1 MKKTSQTNWTKL
13 YFIRILALGWACGF
27 HALAGGTGSAAA
39 FAAAIQMVPGTRVD
53 VADVRGTWTE
63 NEGRVTWTLEST
75 WGTAG
80 FYVYRVDPMTGTET
94 RLNENLLPVK
104 FYASSAAYELADPQ
118 AVAGGA
124 GSYRLEAIE
133 LSGAVLDLG
142 VHAVAFEPPLPAA
155 KIARAPRSVAPAR
168 REAPAGTSSV
178 LKVLLR
184 KEGIYGV
191 SLDAIA
197 NGLGIALE
205 EVQALAEE
213 GTLSFRSQGRPV
225 PVLYDGVRGR
235 VLFHGQ
241 PTANWYT
248 RDASYL
254 ISAGEG
260 CALPRREPGATEGE
274 SVFPV
279 QMRFE
284 EDRLPLDSVERMPED
299 LYYWNFIVGSTDP
312 DANRVDFDVD
322 LDGYEGGALT
332 LTVDL
337 QGWSKSTWQNP
348 DHHAEFSLNG
358 TPVGEIEFDDQETA
372 TAVLEIPAGIA
383 VNGTNALTVRGALDA
398 AFNYSCFVLD
408 GITAEYDRTLAPLE
422 ETAYLRAGSATTV
435 SAGAFEEPL
444 AMALDDE
451 GWYPTWIAD
460 ANGEI
465 PAKAWAVAAENERFA
480 VIEADAVPMLVPEPA
495 AEDAWFM
502 SETNQIDYLVVASRA
517 LAPAAQ
523 ELADYRAAQG
533 WRVGVAAFEDICDLL
548 YDGLLTPEAIPE
560 FLSYAAGTWAEF
572 PQMMVLAGNGH
583 NDYLEALGNEANHV
597 PPLLLQTAEGFFA
610 ADGLLAEAGG
620 EEGPD
625 LAIGRL
631 PARSAEELAAMIA
644 KIKAYEADSG
654 SAWQS
659 ELVFA
664 ADQADA
670 AGDYPAS
677 NTRLTDLVASP
688 YSVAARIDLDAMA
701 IAPARAALA
710 EAFNAGA
717 GFIHY
722 TGYGL
727 AAKWSRQGLLTS
739 ADVGALTNARL
750 PVVVSLS
757 SLVGHYEAPA
767 ANSLAELLVQRA
779 EGGAVAV
786 WASSAFSLNAPAT
799 DLGEAFYRAVLQEG
813 SGLLGPAILGAR
825 QSLTVDPSNRDTLA
839 TYNLLGDPA
848 LLLGGDGTDTYQEP
862 QSSAQVI
869 LQDLEQT
876 YDGTPKSATATTDPE
891 GLAVAITYDGSPDAP
906 TEAGTYE
913 VVATICDA
921 ECEGGGSGTLTVSKA
936 AGMVTLGGLEQTYDG
951 IPKVATATTEPEGLA
966 VEITY
971 DGSAEAPA
979 AAGSYAVV
987 ATVVDPNYEGSA
999 TGTLTIAAAP
1009 SAFENW
1015 LQDEQGQDREDPD
1028 FAADEDV
1035 DGDGATTWE
1044 EFLADTDPADPDSCL
1059 VIAGSYVAAETS
1071 DGTGE
1076 IRMQFT
1082 ASPDRYYQLEF
1093 CTDLAQATPEVINL
1107 GWGVPGMTVTN
1118 NSTGAWFG
1126 VIRVLMQEP
1135 AEAAP
1140 PTIE

>member
-63 NEGRVTWTLEST
+63 NEGRVTWTLPST

-80 FYVYRVDPMTGTET
+80 FYLYRVDPQTGTET
-94 RLNENLLPVK
+94 RLSEILLPVE
-104 FYASSAAYELADPQ
+104 FYASGAAYALADPQ
-118 AVAGGA
+118 AVAGGT
-124 GSYRLEAIE
+124 GTYRLEAVE

-142 VHAVAFEPPLPAA
+142 VHAVTFAPPPPAA
-155 KIARAPRSVAPAR
+155 KSARAPKAAAPAR
-168 REAPAGTSSV
+168 RVAPAEPSSI
-178 LKVLLR
+178 LKVLLQ

-191 SLDAIA
+191 SLDSIA
-197 NGLGIALE
+197 NGMGLALE
-205 EVQALAEE
+205 DVQALAEE
-213 GTLSFRSQGRPV
+213 GTLSFQSQGRPV
-225 PVLYDGVRGR
+225 PVLYDAVRGR

-241 PTANWYT
+241 PTGNWYT

-260 CALPRREPGATEGE
+260 CAVPRREPGATEGE

-279 QMRFE
+279 QVRFE
-284 EDRLPLDSVERMPED
+284 EDRLPLDSVEQMPED
-299 LYYWNFIVGSTDP
+299 FYYWNYVVGSTDP
-312 DANRVDFDVD
+312 ATNRVDFAID
-322 LDGYEGGALT
+322 LDGFEGGALT

-337 QGWSKSTWQNP
+337 QGWSESTWQNP

-358 TPVGEIEFDDQETA
+358 TPVGEIEFDDQEVA
-372 TAVLEIPAGIA
+372 TTVLEIPAGIA
-383 VNGTNALTVRGALDA
+383 VNGANTLTVRGAVAA
-398 AFNYSCFVLD
+398 AFNYSIFVLD

-422 ETAYLRAGSATTV
+422 ETAYLRAGTATTV

-444 AMALDDE
+444 VMALDDE

-480 VIEADAVPMLVPEPA
+480 VIEADAVPMLEPVPA
-495 AEDAWFM
+495 AADAWFM
-502 SETNQIDYLVVASRA
+502 AETNAVDYLVIASRA

-533 WRVGVAAFEDICDLL
+533 WRVGVAVFEDVCDLL
-548 YDGLLTPEAIPE
+548 YEGLSTPEAIPE
-560 FLSYAAGTWAEF
+560 LLGYAAGWPEP
-572 PQMMVLAGNGH
+572 PQMVVLAGNGH
-583 NDYLEALGNEANHV
+583 NDYLGVFGNEVNHL
-597 PPLLLQTAEGFFA
+597 PPLLFQTADGFFA

-625 LAIGRL
+625 VAIGRL
-631 PARSAEELAAMIA
+631 PARTAEELTAMIA
-644 KIKAYEADSG
+644 KIKAYESDSG
-654 SAWQS
+654 SAWQR

-670 AGDYPAS
+670 EGDYPAS

-688 YSVAARIDLDAMA
+688 YAVAARIDLDTMA

-722 TGYGL
+722 TGHGL
-727 AAKWSRQGLLTS
+727 PAKWSGLGLLTA

-757 SLVGHYEAPA
+757 GLVGHYEAPA

-799 DLGEAFYRAVLQEG
+799 DLGEAFYRAVLQEN

-825 QSLTVDPSNRDTLA
+825 QSLPVDPTNRDTLA

-848 LLLGGDGTDTYQEP
+848 LLIGAGGMDAIMEP
-862 QSSAQVI
+862 PIPAQVV
-869 LQDLEQT
+869 LQDLAQT
-876 YDGTPKSATATTDPE
+876 YDGTPKCATATTDPA
-891 GLAVAITYDGSPDAP
+891 GLAVVLTYDGSPDAP
-906 TEAGTYE
+906 AAAGIYA

-921 ECEGGGSGTLTVSKA
+921 ECEGSASGMLTVSKA
-936 AGMVTLGGLEQTYDG
+936 EGTVTLGGLEQSYDG

-999 TGTLTIAAAP
+999 TGTLTIVAAT
-1009 SAFENW
+1009 SDFENW
-1015 LQDEQGQDREDPD
+1015 LQNEQGLDRQDPE
-1028 FAADEDV
+1028 FAPDEDV

-1044 EFLADTDPADPDSCL
+1044 EYMADTDPADPDSCL
-1059 VIAGSYVAAETS
+1059 VITGSYVAAETS

-1076 IRMQFT
+1076 IRLQFS
-1082 ASPDRYYQLEF
+1082 ASPDRYYQLES
-1093 CTDLAQATPEVINL
+1093 CTDLAQATPEVTNL

-1118 NSTGAWFG
+1118 NSTGSWYG
-1126 VIRVLMQEP
+1126 VIRVLLQEP
-1135 AEAAP
+1135 PEAAP
-1140 PTIE
+1140 PTLE

>member
-13 YFIRILALGWACGF
+13 YFIRILALGCACGF
-27 HALAGGTGSAAA
+27 QALAGGTGSAAA
-39 FAAAIQMVPGTRVD
+39 FAAEIQMVPGTRAD

-63 NEGRVTWTLEST
+63 NEGRVTWTLPST

-80 FYVYRVDPMTGTET
+80 FYLYRVDPQTGTET
-94 RLNENLLPVK
+94 RLSEILLPVE
-104 FYASSAAYELADPQ
+104 FYASGAAYEMADPL
-118 AVAGGA
+118 AVAGGT
-124 GSYRLEAIE
+124 GTYRLEAVE

-142 VHAVAFEPPLPAA
+142 VHAVTFAPPSPAA
-155 KIARAPRSVAPAR
+155 KSARAPKAVAPAR
-168 REAPAGTSSV
+168 RVAPAEPSSI
-178 LKVLLR
+178 LKVLLQ

-191 SLDAIA
+191 SLDSIA
-197 NGLGIALE
+197 NGMGLALE
-205 EVQALAEE
+205 DVQALAEE
-213 GTLSFRSQGRPV
+213 GTLSFQSQGRPV
-225 PVLYDGVRGR
+225 PVLYDAVRGR

-241 PTANWYT
+241 PTDNWYT

-260 CALPRREPGATEGE
+260 CAVPRREPGATEGE

-279 QMRFE
+279 QVRFE
-284 EDRLPLDSVERMPED
+284 EDRLPLDSVEQMPED
-299 LYYWNFIVGSTDP
+299 FYYWNYVVGSTDP
-312 DANRVDFDVD
+312 ATNRVDFAID

-337 QGWSKSTWQNP
+337 QGWSESTWQNP

-358 TPVGEIEFDDQETA
+358 TPVGEIEFDDQEVA

-383 VNGTNALTVRGALDA
+383 VNGANTLTVRGAVAA
-398 AFNYSCFVLD
+398 AFNYSIFVLD

-422 ETAYLRAGSATTV
+422 ETAYLRAGTATTV

-444 AMALDDE
+444 VMALDDE

-480 VIEADAVPMLVPEPA
+480 VIEADAVPMLEPVPA
-495 AEDAWFM
+495 AADAWFM
-502 SETNQIDYLVVASRA
+502 AETNAVDYLVIASRA

-533 WRVGVAAFEDICDLL
+533 WRVGVAVFEDVCDLL
-548 YDGLLTPEAIPE
+548 YEGLSTPEAIPE
-560 FLSYAAGTWAEF
+560 LLSYAAAWPEP
-572 PQMMVLAGNGH
+572 PQMVVLAGNGH
-583 NDYLEALGNEANHV
+583 NDYLGVFGNEVNHL
-597 PPLLLQTAEGFFA
+597 PPLLFQTADGFFA

-625 LAIGRL
+625 VAIGRL
-631 PARSAEELAAMIA
+631 PARTAEELTAMIA
-644 KIKAYEADSG
+644 KIKAYESDSG
-654 SAWQS
+654 SAWQR

-670 AGDYPAS
+670 EGDYPAS

-688 YSVAARIDLDAMA
+688 YAVAARIDLDTMA

-722 TGYGL
+722 TGHGL
-727 AAKWSRQGLLTS
+727 PAKWSGLGLLTA

-757 SLVGHYEAPA
+757 GLVGHYEAPA

-799 DLGEAFYRAVLQEG
+799 DLGEAFYRAVLQEN

-825 QSLTVDPSNRDTLA
+825 QSLPVDPTNRDTLA

-848 LLLGGDGTDTYQEP
+848 LLIGAGETDTFRESP
-862 QSSAQVI
+862 IPAQVV
-869 LQDLEQT
+869 LQDLAQT
-876 YDGTPKSATATTDPE
+876 YDGTPKCATATTDPA
-891 GLAVAITYDGSPDAP
+891 GLAVVLTYDGSPDAP
-906 TEAGTYE
+906 AAAGIYA

-921 ECEGGGSGTLTVSKA
+921 ECEGSASGMLTVSKA
-936 AGMVTLGGLEQTYDG
+936 EGAVTLGGLEQSYDG

-999 TGTLTIAAAP
+999 TGTLTIVAAT
-1009 SAFENW
+1009 SDFENW
-1015 LQDEQGQDREDPD
+1015 LQNEQGLDRQDPE
-1028 FAADEDV
+1028 FAPDEDV

-1059 VIAGSYVAAETS
+1059 VITGSYVAAETS

-1076 IRMQFT
+1076 IRLQFS
-1082 ASPDRYYQLEF
+1082 ASPDRYYQLES
-1093 CTDLAQATPEVINL
+1093 CTDLAQATPEVTNL

-1118 NSTGAWFG
+1118 NSTGSWYG
-1126 VIRVLMQEP
+1126 VIRVLLQEP
-1135 AEAAP
+1135 PEAAP
-1140 PTIE
+1140 PTLE